1 MTTAAHSEKSVTHWR
16 KVFAF
21 LLFGVMIVAA
31 LALASSSRA
40 AVESPPPPQVWSD
53 KADYAP
59 GEHVTLSGANWAVGE
74 AVHIRVNDD
83 AGQTW
88 SRDVD
93 VTAADDG
100 TISDQF
106 NLPNSFVAVYSVTAT
121 GTSSGIA
128 TWTFTDSNLTLHLAT
143 TEGVVS
149 MSVPYQSFGKNNA
162 DDVTCSTTGG
172 TQNPKSVSSGGTASI
187 GVQSFESVKLGAV
200 TTPTVGKV
208 FDRWTTGT
216 ATTDSGLTVSG
227 SPTPCIGGTTSGTNG
242 NVTDLYELHQGRRRP
257 RSC

>member
-1 MTTAAHSEKSVTHWR
+1 MGPPQLVAIEFSTIGRSLARSCVLLSARGDVHQPADGRVREELHSVTTAAHSEKSVTHWR

-21 LLFGVMIVAA
+21 LLFGVVILAA

-74 AVHIRVNDD
+74 SVHIRVNDD

-93 VTAADDG
+93 VTAGDDG

-106 NLPNSFVAVYSVTAT
+106 NLPDWFVAQYTVTAT
-121 GTSSGIA
+121 GASSGTA
-128 TWTFTDSNLTLHLAT
+128 TWTFTDGNVTLHPAPAGDGVTTYRVTYDLWNGTSTTCGGAAHNSPNPSSSNLTL
-143 TEGVVS
+143 
-149 MSVPYQSFGKNNA
+149 
-162 DDVTCSTTGG
+162 D
-172 TQNPKSVSSGGTASI
+172 
-187 GVQSFESVKLGAV
+187 
-200 TTPTVGKV
+200 
-208 FDRWTTGT
+208 
-216 ATTDSGLTVSG
+216 
-227 SPTPCIGGTTSGTNG
+227 
-242 NVTDLYELHQGRRRP
+242 
-257 RSC
+257 